1 MRMKYATFQNL
12 SCRIMM
18 RIIAAVCLYQISNTS
33 KKHPLYP
40 LKTID
45 PVKTKLSNPMK
56 RPVASIS

>member
-1 MRMKYATFQNL
+1 MRIKYVTFHNL
-12 SCRIMM
+12 SYRIM
-18 RIIAAVCLYQISNTS
+18 IAVIGNVCLYQISNTC

-40 LKTID
+40 VKTID